1 MNDLFLAL
9 GIETWKP
16 LVGALLLPPVPLL
29 LLILAGALWL
39 PRRRALGWTAVLLG
53 VVGLWAASTTAVGF
67 GLVQALSDPPPA
79 LTAAQITRLA
89 RAPRTAIVV
98 LGGGIRRVAPEYAS
112 SDLRY
117 MTLERLRYG
126 IWLARQTG
134 LPVLFSGGVALGRDT
149 GPTEADTARRVAQ
162 RDFAFQLRWVETE
175 SRDTNENALFS
186 MRLLR
191 REGIEHI
198 VVVTHGYHQRRSIG
212 AFERAIRRDGVA
224 MSVEPASL
232 GWGAPG
238 PLTPA
243 HFMPSLEG
251 YTYTWLALHEWLGRL
266 AGA

>member
-134 LPVLFSGGVALGRDT
+134 LPGCS
-149 GPTEADTARRVAQ
+149 TAAS
-162 RDFAFQLRWVETE
+162 RWV
-175 SRDTNENALFS
+175 
-186 MRLLR
+186 
-191 REGIEHI
+191 G
-198 VVVTHGYHQRRSIG
+198 
-212 AFERAIRRDGVA
+212 
-224 MSVEPASL
+224 
-232 GWGAPG
+232 
-238 PLTPA
+238 TPA
-243 HFMPSLEG
+243 PPKPTPRAAWRSVTSRSNCDGSRPSRA
-251 YTYTWLALHEWLGRL
+251 TPTRTPCSA
-266 AGA
+266 